1 MTLELI
7 YKINLMS
14 SKIKIL
20 QVIPRLGYGG
30 AETGC
35 FDLAHYLSENNCS
48 SFIVTS
54 GGELIKYID
63 KKKVKL
69 IRLPVHSKNPILML
83 FNSLALIAIIL
94 FFNISIVH
102 ARSRAPAWSCLL
114 ATKITRKKFVT
125 TFHGTYNFNNGVKK
139 FYNSVMLKSDLIIAG
154 SNFIFSHINKNYS
167 DYLDLKKKFLV
178 IFRGINTEYYNSKK
192 IVQADENKILKQWDI
207 EKYVDL
213 KNIPLI
219 LLPGRLTH
227 WKGQEMFI
235 EALYNVNKEM
245 PDKEFFA
252 VILGSDQGRKVYKKK
267 LIRLVEQYRLQ
278 NCIKFIDKCELM
290 PIAYKVSDIVV
301 SSSIEPEAFG
311 RVSVEAQSMEKPILA
326 SDIGGSKETIIND
339 KTGFLFEAGKPE
351 SLSKKLIHVLNLDE
365 STLKFVGIEGR
376 KNVIKKF
383 NIEKMCFS
391 TYSEYKKLIN

>member
-1 MTLELI
+1 
-7 YKINLMS
+7 MS

-35 FDLAHYLSENNCS
+35 YDLAHYLSENGCS
-48 SFIVTS
+48 SYIVTS

-69 IRLPVHSKNPILML
+69 IKLPVQSKNPLLILI
-83 FNSLALIAIIL
+83 NSLILILVIL

-102 ARSRAPAWSCLL
+102 ARSRAPAWSCLF
-114 ATKITRKKFVT
+114 ATKITRRKFVT
-125 TFHGTYNFNNGVKK
+125 TFHGTYNFKNPLKK
-139 FYNSVMLKSDLIIAG
+139 YYNSVMLKSDLIIAG
-154 SNFIFSHINKNYS
+154 SNFIFSHINENYS
-167 DYLDLKKKFLV
+167 KYLDLNKKFLV
-178 IFRGINTEYYNSKK
+178 IFRGINTEYFNP
-192 IVQADENKILKQWDI
+192 NKIHQSDEKKLISQW
-207 EKYVDL
+207 
-213 KNIPLI
+213 NINKERPLI
-219 LLPGRLTH
+219 LLPGRLTS

-235 EALYNVNKEM
+235 EALNLVNKEM
-245 PDKEFFA
+245 PDQPFSA

-267 LIRLVEQYRLQ
+267 LVRLVEQYRLNNQ
-278 NCIKFIDKCELM
+278 VQFFDKCELM
-290 PIAYKVSDIVV
+290 PLAYKISDIIV
-301 SSSIEPEAFG
+301 SASIEPEAFG
-311 RVSVEAQSMEKPILA
+311 RVSVEAQSMEKPIIA
-326 SDIGGSKETIIND
+326 SNIGGSNETIVND

-351 SLSKKLIHVLNLDE
+351 ELSKKIIHALNLDE
-365 STLKFVGIEGR
+365 STLKFIGIEGR